1 MSFKVVLTGGIAS
14 GKTAVSN
21 FFSELNVDVIDAD
34 IVAREVVAPETPG
47 LESIRNYFG
56 SEVILSDGSLNRG
69 LLRSIVF
76 EDEQERE
83 WLNGLLHP
91 LIRKRMESLQTQSK
105 SSYSLSVIPLLF
117 ESKQYQLYDRVLV
130 VDCAVEQQLARLMA
144 RDNSS
149 KAQALAILN
158 SQASRAER
166 LSIAD
171 DVIENSK
178 DLHYLQHQVI
188 NLHNKY
194 LSIAKN

>member
-1 MSFKVVLTGGIAS
+1 MSFKVALTGGIAS
-14 GKTAVSN
+14 GKTAISN
-21 FFSELNVDVIDAD
+21 FFSELNVTVIDAD
-34 IVAREVVAPETPG
+34 IVAREVVASGTSG
-47 LESIRNYFG
+47 LEAIKKYFG
-56 SEVILSDGSLNRG
+56 SEVIHSDGSLNRD

-76 EDEQERE
+76 EDEQERQ
-83 WLNGLLHP
+83 WLNNLLHP
-91 LIRKRMESLQTQSK
+91 LIRKRIESLQNQST
-105 SSYSLSVIPLLF
+105 SSYSLSVIPLLY

-130 VDCAVEQQLARLMA
+130 VDVNEEQQITRLMA

-149 KAQALAILN
+149 KAQALAILD

-194 LSIAKN
+194 LSLAKN